1 MADPIKIDSMKDLVY
16 YINEYGEDRLLS
28 YLKKKK
34 DKKMYNIA
42 YGIIH
47 PTEQEHHRDVETI
60 EKDIRRLQ
68 HEYDVDRD
76 ILKKW
81 EAISL
86 RKKISKL
93 EKELEDA
100 KAWEKEKMNRIKN
113 ESLTEVENKAVET
126 VSPAYAAAIRD
137 FHKSAKVREETTKA
151 QEAPKHEEKP
161 ATPKMVPG
169 AKKLHLDESLFESV
183 ESDLVDEVSYQY
195 GISKAEARKR
205 FANTLKDRRA
215 SEKTLDALKGVRKS
229 NAKAEIETE
238 SCERKKNFKEG
249 INALGRERP
258 DTYKKRGKVVPK
270 SIRIYDDLERLG
282 FDVYADTREGSHGY
296 YISSRDENALT
307 PAKNYL
313 DKNEV
318 PYIEKELLGRHYV
331 NITVPED
338 SAQVDAY
345 FKMSDAAER
354 ERA

>member
-1 MADPIKIDSMKDLVY
+1 
-16 YINEYGEDRLLS
+16 
-28 YLKKKK
+28 
-34 DKKMYNIA
+34 
-42 YGIIH
+42 
-47 PTEQEHHRDVETI
+47 
-60 EKDIRRLQ
+60 
-68 HEYDVDRD
+68 
-76 ILKKW
+76 
-81 EAISL
+81 
-86 RKKISKL
+86 
-93 EKELEDA
+93 
-100 KAWEKEKMNRIKN
+100 MNRIKN

-137 FHKSAKVREETTKA
+137 FHKSAKVREATTKA

-183 ESDLVDEVSYQY
+183 ESDLIDEVSYQY
-195 GISKAEARKR
+195 GLSKAEARKR

-215 SEKTLDALKGVRKS
+215 SEKTLNALRGVRKN

-258 DTYKKRGKVVPK
+258 DTYKKRGRIVPK
-270 SIRIYDDLERLG
+270 SIKIYDDLERLG
-282 FDVYADTREGSHGY
+282 FDVYADTREGSNGY